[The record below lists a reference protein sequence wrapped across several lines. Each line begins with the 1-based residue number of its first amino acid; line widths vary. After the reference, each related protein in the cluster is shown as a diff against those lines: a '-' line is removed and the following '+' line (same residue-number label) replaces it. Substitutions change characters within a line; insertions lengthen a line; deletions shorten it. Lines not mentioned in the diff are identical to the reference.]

1 VPIDDESAFRK
12 SRTVAHAPGGITTSQ
27 DLRQAAQEAGA
38 HGFVLKDDLLALR
51 SAITLSARTHSR
63 GPALNER
70 RAAFFNLKSS
80 SVVDRDAATTG
91 GASLPTIVPDI
102 SSVRACLVMPKS
114 QLKHRSS
121 ILSHLYSVTT
131 APLPR
136 SHAR

>member
-12 SRTVAHAPGGITTSQ
+12 SRTVAQAPGGITSQ

-63 GPALNER
+63 GPALIER

-80 SVVDRDAATTG
+80 RVVDRDAATTG
-91 GASLPTIVPDI
+91 DESLLTTVEDKLPVF
-102 SSVRACLVMPKS
+102 RFARFR
-114 QLKHRSS
+114 RSR
-121 ILSHLYSVTT
+121 VW
-131 APLPR
+131 
-136 SHAR
+136 